1 METRRRLVDLYRFPG
16 FRPRASVRGVFGDPQ
31 ARVVSLERR
40 GKKLC
45 AAFAANDRAEFTIAS
60 GVEFE
65 ISPVG
70 MRGSTSRWRSVAS
83 GVGAAAR

>member
-40 GKKLC
+40 GKKLFC
-45 AAFAANDRAEFTIAS
+45 SAWILHSRAIRRSTIGYEKVYRAN
-60 GVEFE
+60 G
-65 ISPVG
+65 
-70 MRGSTSRWRSVAS
+70 
-83 GVGAAAR
+83 